1 MGVPA
6 GDSTDLAARLTAQA
20 LAAYFKQPFI
30 VDNYPGAN
38 TNLAAARAA
47 KAKPDG
53 YTLLLV
59 SPAFSSNP
67 SLYSDLPHHPL
78 RDFIPVSRLATVD
91 NVLVVRSSLG
101 VKTVAD
107 FIAAVRSRPG
117 RLILASAGM
126 GSVSHLA
133 SELLKMQ
140 ARPFNTLHV
149 PYRGNALAMVDL
161 LNGTTDALFSP
172 VPFAYP
178 HARTGR
184 IRALAVAGPRRA
196 PQLADVPTFA
206 EAGIPGIEASSWS
219 GIVAPNGTPY
229 DTVVRLHL
237 GITTVGSSPELRHR
251 LNAIGAEPISDAPD
265 EFAAFLRA
273 ELEKW
278 AEVIKASGVTLEPA
292 ER

>member
-1 MGVPA
+1 M
-6 GDSTDLAARLTAQA
+6 DLAARLTAQA
-20 LAAYFKQPFI
+20 LAAYFKQPF
-30 VDNYPGAN
+30 VVENYPGAN

-47 KAKPDG
+47 RAKRDG

-59 SPAFSSNP
+59 SPAFSSNA
-67 SLYSDLPHHPL
+67 SLYSALPHQPL
-78 RDFIPVSRLATVD
+78 RDFIPVSRLATIH

-117 RLILASAGM
+117 RLILASAGT

-133 SELLKMQ
+133 SELLKIR
-140 ARPFNTLHV
+140 ARPFNALHV

-161 LNGTTDALFSP
+161 LNGTTDALFAP

-178 HARTGR
+178 HASTGR

-196 PQLADVPTFA
+196 PQFAEVPTFA
-206 EAGIPGIEASSWS
+206 EAGIPGLEASSWT
-219 GIVAPNGTPY
+219 GIVALNGTPY

-237 GITTVGSSPELRHR
+237 GITTVGSSPDLRHR
-251 LNAIGAEPISDAPD
+251 LNAIGAEPISEAPD
-265 EFAAFLRA
+265 EFAAYLRA
-273 ELEKW
+273 EIEKW
-278 AEVIKASGVTLEPA
+278 ADVIKAAGITLEPSD
-292 ER
+292 R